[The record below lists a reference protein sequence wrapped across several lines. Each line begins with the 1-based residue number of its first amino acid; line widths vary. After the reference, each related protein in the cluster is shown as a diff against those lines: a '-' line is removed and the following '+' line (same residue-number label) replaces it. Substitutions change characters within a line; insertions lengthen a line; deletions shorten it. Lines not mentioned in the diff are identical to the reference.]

1 MLRRVIAGAVSVAAL
16 AAAGSAGLYRVRA
29 GDTLSGV
36 ASRHGVSVRAL
47 AAANGISDH
56 DHLLAGASLA
66 IPTAKPGVRQG
77 TTYVVRSG
85 DTLERI
91 ARRFGTTTSRL
102 MTANGIRSANLVQLG
117 RRLVIPAGSTAVTAS
132 TPPPRATGLP
142 SRLRE
147 RPERLAYLPLFDRWA
162 HAYGV
167 PADLLK
173 AMTWVESGWQK
184 GKVSSTGAVGIGQ
197 LMPDTVTFVSGT
209 LLRTRLDPRVPEHNI
224 RMSARFLRYLLDQTG
239 WRTDQALSAY
249 YQGLR
254 SVRERGVFGETRQYV
269 AAILAFRPR
278 FR

>member
-1 MLRRVIAGAVSVAAL
+1 MLRRVIAGVVVVSAL
-16 AAAGSAGLYRVRA
+16 ATVGSAGLYRVKS

-36 ASRHGVSVRAL
+36 AGRHGVSIAAL
-47 AAANGISDH
+47 AAANGISNH
-56 DHLLAGASLA
+56 DRLLAGTSLA
-66 IPTAKPGVRQG
+66 IPTARPGVRQG
-77 TTYVVRSG
+77 TSYVVRKG

-102 MTANGIRSANLVQLG
+102 MSANGIRSANLVQLG
-117 RRLVIPAGSTAVTAS
+117 RTLVIPAGSTAVTA
-132 TPPPRATGLP
+132 TAPPARTTGLP
-142 SRLRE
+142 ARLRE
-147 RPERLAYLPLFDRWA
+147 RPERLAYLSLFDRWA
-162 HAYGV
+162 HVYGV
-167 PADLLK
+167 PPDLLK

-197 LMPDTVTFVSGT
+197 LMPDTVTFVSRT
-209 LLRTRLDPRVPEHNI
+209 LLRTKLDPRVPDHNI

-269 AAILAFRPR
+269 ATILAFRPR